1 MTSSPFIRRARFSR
15 PLSIT
20 DAIYDDDAS
29 YYFSQQKPTFVVTI
43 QRFERIIILFWVG
56 FVKIYNYLLV
66 CGYINIYVC
75 TYMNLNKIEIRIF
88 FTVKFSRVPLR
99 RGSNISLLTLNR
111 PQFYLI
117 IRLFRNCTVCCE
129 IMSFAN

>member
-88 FTVKFSRVPLR
+88 FTVKFSRIPLR
-99 RGSNISLLTLNR
+99 RGSNISPNLEQAAILFNNKIVQELHGLL
-111 PQFYLI
+111 
-117 IRLFRNCTVCCE
+117 
-129 IMSFAN
+129 